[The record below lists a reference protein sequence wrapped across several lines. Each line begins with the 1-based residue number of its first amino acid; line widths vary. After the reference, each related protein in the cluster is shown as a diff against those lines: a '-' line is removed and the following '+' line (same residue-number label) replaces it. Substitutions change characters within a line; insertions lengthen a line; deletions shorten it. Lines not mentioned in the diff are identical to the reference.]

1 VNYRLFTSESVCAGH
16 PDKVADQVSD
26 AIVDAVYA
34 QDPQGRIA
42 VETLVTKNQTVLAGE
57 VTTTATVDFEAVA
70 RRTIKRLGYTE
81 DEYEFT
87 DRCDFFTRI
96 QRQSPEIAMGV
107 DEGGAGDQGMMFG
120 YATNETPELMPLPIS
135 LAHALCEAMDLARAA
150 KTIPYLRPDGKSQ
163 VTVLYE
169 DGRPV
174 TVDKVVLAVPHSPD
188 VQNEQISGDL
198 YAKIVVPLLK
208 KYGFAVER
216 SQLIVNGT
224 GRWIIGGPASDT
236 GLTGRKIV
244 VDGYGGMARVGG
256 GAFSGKD
263 ATKVD
268 RSGAYGARYLAKNI
282 VAAGLAD
289 RAEVQLAYVIGKP
302 HPVGQAIE
310 TFGTAKADHTKI
322 DKFADEVLDT
332 SVRGIIDGLKLRRPL
347 YERTAAYGHFGRQD
361 FPWEQVVKVPAR
373 A

>member
-1 VNYRLFTSESVCAGH
+1 LQYKLFTSESVCAGH

-34 QDPQGRIA
+34 DDPMGRIA

-57 VTTTATVDFEAVA
+57 VTTIAKVDFEGVA
-70 RRTIKRLGYTE
+70 RRVIKRLGYTE
-81 DEYEFT
+81 TEFDFT
-87 DRCDFFTRI
+87 DSCDIFTRI
-96 QRQSPEIAMGV
+96 QKQSPEIAMGV

-120 YATNETPELMPLPIS
+120 YATNETPELMPLPIT
-135 LAHALCEAMDLARAA
+135 LAHRLCQLMDEAREQR
-150 KTIPYLRPDGKSQ
+150 TIPYLRPDGKSQ

-169 DGRPV
+169 NGKPM
-174 TVDKVVLAVPHSPD
+174 TVDKVVLAVPHSPEIENA
-188 VQNEQISGDL
+188 QLAGDL
-198 YAKIVVPLLK
+198 YKKVVTPLLQ
-208 KYGFAVER
+208 KYGFGVE
-216 SQLIVNGT
+216 SGQLIVNGT
-224 GRWIIGGPASDT
+224 GKWFIGGPASDT

-268 RSGAYGARYLAKNI
+268 RSGAYGARFLAQNI
-282 VAAGLAD
+282 VSAGLAD
-289 RAEVQLAYVIGKP
+289 RCEVQLAYVIGRP
-302 HPVGQAIE
+302 RPVGQAID
-310 TFGTAKADHTKI
+310 TFGTAKADQAKI
-322 DKFADEVLDT
+322 EKFADEVLDT

-347 YERTAAYGHFGRQD
+347 YEQTAAYGHFGREV
-361 FPWEQVVKVPAR
+361 FPWEQLVSVPAR

>member
-1 VNYRLFTSESVCAGH
+1 
-16 PDKVADQVSD
+16 
-26 AIVDAVYA
+26 
-34 QDPQGRIA
+34 
-42 VETLVTKNQTVLAGE
+42 
-57 VTTTATVDFEAVA
+57 
-70 RRTIKRLGYTE
+70 
-81 DEYEFT
+81 
-87 DRCDFFTRI
+87 
-96 QRQSPEIAMGV
+96 
-107 DEGGAGDQGMMFG
+107 
-120 YATNETPELMPLPIS
+120 
-135 LAHALCEAMDLARAA
+135 
-150 KTIPYLRPDGKSQ
+150 
-163 VTVLYE
+163 
-169 DGRPV
+169 
-174 TVDKVVLAVPHSPD
+174 
-188 VQNEQISGDL
+188 
-198 YAKIVVPLLK
+198 VPLLK
-208 KYGFAVER
+208 KYGFAVEPG
-216 SQLIVNGT
+216 QLIVNGT
-224 GRWIIGGPASDT
+224 GRWIIGGPSSDT

-289 RAEVQLAYVIGKP
+289 RAEVQLAYVIGKS

-310 TFGTAKADHTKI
+310 TFGTAKADQAAI

-347 YERTAAYGHFGRQD
+347 YERTAAYGHFGRAD

>member
-1 VNYRLFTSESVCAGH
+1 MNYRLFTSESVCAGH

-26 AIVDAVYA
+26 AIVDAVYE
-34 QDPQGRIA
+34 QDPLGRIA
-42 VETLVTKNQTVLAGE
+42 VETLVTRNQTVLAGE
-57 VTTTATVDFEAVA
+57 VTTTARVDFEAVA
-70 RRTIKRLGYTE
+70 RRTIRRLGYTE
-81 DEYEFT
+81 AAYEFT
-87 DRCDFFTRI
+87 DRCEVLVRI

-120 YATNETPELMPLPIS
+120 YATNETPELMPLPIT
-135 LAHALCEAMDLARAA
+135 LAHALCEGMDRARAS
-150 KTIPYLRPDGKSQ
+150 KQIGYLRPDGKSQ
-163 VTVLYE
+163 VTVSYE
-169 DGRPV
+169 RGRPV
-174 TVDKVVLAVPHSPD
+174 RIDKVVLAVPHNPD
-188 VQNEQISGDL
+188 IENEQISADL
-198 YAKIVVPLLK
+198 YDKIVVPLLK
-208 KYGFAVER
+208 KYGFGVEK

-282 VAAGLAD
+282 VAAGLAE
-289 RAEVQLAYVIGKP
+289 RAEVQLAYVIGQSQ
-302 HPVGQAIE
+302 PVGQAIE
-310 TFGTAKADHTKI
+310 TFGTATADPATI
-322 DKFADEVLDT
+322 ERFAAAVLDT
-332 SVRGIIDGLKLRRPL
+332 SVRGIIEGLGLRRPL